1 MWLARANTQ
10 RGFTAKVA
18 DFCSQ
23 QAAAEVAAGH
33 PARQRLN
40 HCPPELL
47 LEVIQADFVAASL
60 YWQLYIAIT
69 VAMLLLWQAEIVFFI
84 WKHLH
89 PATRHYL
96 DVGMQELAAVAS
108 DEAWSGSNA
117 ACAAVPAI
125 SWVKLVSDFAL
136 LVIVGG
142 ISCVCIVA

>member
-1 MWLARANTQ
+1 MSIVDKDRLWFKAMAGMPRFEHPRNLS
-10 RGFTAKVA
+10 
-18 DFCSQ
+18 FCGWTLLPH
-23 QAAAEVAAGH
+23 APEVLVVEDTREDRRCAFA
-33 PARQRLN
+33 
-40 HCPPELL
+40 
-47 LEVIQADFVAASL
+47 
-60 YWQLYIAIT
+60 
-69 VAMLLLWQAEIVFFI
+69 
-84 WKHLH
+84 
-89 PATRHYL
+89 RHYL